1 MRVAEKGPRFPAS
14 RETTGVDRARQEVLK
29 SQLEKS
35 PPPPAFVGPGFQ
47 NKAVEGVCGVV
58 PAHVCSP
65 PSSPGPRRGSPS
77 SKNYNSQQS
86 RPRRRAAAE
95 QRLPGARP
103 GDRASAPGGS
113 RQPAGSRPCRREAPP
128 PAGPGA
134 SLHRV
139 SDGCTRGRRALPRDG
154 PTPPPSHPATSRPR
168 PSDSRET
175 VSFIRRAA
183 DTSPSDLRDTHL
195 D

>member
-1 MRVAEKGPRFPAS
+1 MG
-14 RETTGVDRARQEVLK
+14 T
-29 SQLEKS
+29 
-35 PPPPAFVGPGFQ
+35 AFRD
-47 NKAVEGVCGVV
+47 KAVEGACGAV
-58 PAHVCSP
+58 PAHVCTP
-65 PSSPGPRRGSPS
+65 PSNPGPRRGSPS

-103 GDRASAPGGS
+103 GERASAPGGS
-113 RQPAGSRPCRREAPP
+113 RLPAGSRPCCREAPP

-154 PTPPPSHPATSRPR
+154 PAPPPSYPATSRPG
-168 PSDSRET
+168 PQT
-175 VSFIRRAA
+175 PKKL
-183 DTSPSDLRDTHL
+183 SPSSDGRRTPPPLT
-195 D
+195 